1 MAGIYI
7 FSEDRALAAQ
17 LLTPALELKEALGEP
32 LIALARDEAQATEL
46 STLGPDKV
54 LVVGD
59 SATWIEGLGEPLA
72 ALVAQAPAWCWWAET
87 CAASIWRPTWQPG

>member
-1 MAGIYI
+1 MAGIFI

-17 LLTPALELKEALGEP
+17 LLTPALELKAALGEP
-32 LIALARDEAQATEL
+32 LIALARDAAQATEL

-59 SATWIEGLGEPLA
+59 SCLLYTSG
-72 ALVAQAPAWCWWAET
+72 
-87 CAASIWRPTWQPG
+87 PGIRGKVNTT